1 MATELWI
8 PICTNPKNNF
18 IFCDLRIIVVIGIFH
33 ISSILFVSSAAR
45 KFTLQT
51 RLLRILLT
59 LFSQHYCL
67 KCVYSELAKFLP
79 STYFQASDF
88 KRNKKNGTKVEH
100 VNEWNMGTEIFEIQ
114 CKAVNMKE
122 SSSSDKKSLVGSL
135 WNENCFWR
143 QHYHIWAIF
152 LGGEIKCKIWYPCSS
167 PLHSEILLAFHI
179 SLKCSSWLAK
189 RQPKILKQR
198 IVKQMTKLRNP

>member
-1 MATELWI
+1 MSMTETWEQKDI
-8 PICTNPKNNF
+8 WDSVQDGRCTGQHED
-18 IFCDLRIIVVIGIFH
+18 IIIVW
-33 ISSILFVSSAAR
+33 
-45 KFTLQT
+45 Q
-51 RLLRILLT
+51 
-59 LFSQHYCL
+59 
-67 KCVYSELAKFLP
+67 
-79 STYFQASDF
+79 
-88 KRNKKNGTKVEH
+88 
-100 VNEWNMGTEIFEIQ
+100 
-114 CKAVNMKE
+114 
-122 SSSSDKKSLVGSL
+122 KSLVGSL

-198 IVKQMTKLRNP
+198 IVKQMRKLRSLKKYYPEINEHLNWSYSWSLSSSLKTISKALSIKYRSVSSFSHFSNNPSGSRPCPHCTTEYHHHHIS